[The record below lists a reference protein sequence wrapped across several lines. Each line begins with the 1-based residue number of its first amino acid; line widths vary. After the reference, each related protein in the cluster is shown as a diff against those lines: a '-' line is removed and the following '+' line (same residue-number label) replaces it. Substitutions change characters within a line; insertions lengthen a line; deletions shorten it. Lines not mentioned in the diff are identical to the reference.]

1 MSKQLIRR
9 GTFVVAL
16 VAAAALLWPAPTDA
30 EGAWV
35 INGGRDDNI
44 CNLFDPT
51 GSIYSGGSTL
61 VLTPSGRQLFSCYT
75 SLVAGPGSDTT
86 FSVRFE
92 DPTVGDCTI
101 TVTRGRRANA
111 HCHL

>member
-61 VLTPSGRQLFSCYT
+61 VLTPSATNVATLT
-75 SLVAGPGSDTT
+75 SRAAP
-86 FSVRFE
+86 
-92 DPTVGDCTI
+92 I
-101 TVTRGRRANA
+101 TVAARRA
-111 HCHL
+111 